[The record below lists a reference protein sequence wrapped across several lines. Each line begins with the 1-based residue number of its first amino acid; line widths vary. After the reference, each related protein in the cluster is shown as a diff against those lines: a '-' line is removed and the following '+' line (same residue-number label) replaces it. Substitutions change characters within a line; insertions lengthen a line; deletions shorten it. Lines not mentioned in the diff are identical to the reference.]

1 MKILLVEDDE
11 TIVQML
17 QPTLASQRYLVE
29 LASDGQAGW
38 ELVDSFEYDLILLD
52 VMLPK
57 LDGINFCKKLRA
69 KGDRTPVLLLTAQD
83 SSTDKVRG
91 LDAGADDYALKP
103 FDIEELL
110 ARIRALL
117 RRSSSTPSPVLEWGF
132 LRLDPSS
139 CEVTYNGKLLH
150 LTAKEYGILELLLR
164 NTHRIFSQSALL
176 DRVWTFDEPPTE
188 NTVRAHIKS
197 LRQKIKKA
205 GAPDLIETV
214 YGLGYR
220 LKAEERES
228 GVGSR
233 RGGFFEDTYPKANN
247 SAVKP
252 VLTGASENREDKE
265 GKWGKEATTNYQLP
279 TTNYQLPTIQSQIP
293 AELIP
298 LWERHREKYSNRIA
312 VIEKAIASAKQE
324 RLDPQLQHQAAKEAH
339 TLIGSLGSFGLM
351 NASQLCRQ
359 LEREFLDETKL
370 TQKRIEQLSELV
382 AALQQNLNAVEDL
395 KVKSQKSEVKTQ
407 IPQSTTN
414 YQLPITNYQ
423 LTHTKLLIADSDPQ
437 MTQAVMAE
445 ATAAGME
452 VAVARDL
459 SQAQS
464 ALAQLTEGIAC
475 NRPDAVLLDLYFC
488 QNRMHGLQFLSTL
501 ANAQPPIPTVVMT
514 SPQSFADRVEAARL
528 GSQSFLQK
536 PVAPAQAIAAI
547 AQVLQ
552 AATTPEAKLML
563 VDDDPQLL
571 ERLQVLLEP
580 WGFRLKLLSDPQQFW
595 HCLEKF
601 CPDLLILDIE
611 MPQLSGI
618 DLCQVVRNDP
628 QWSELP
634 IIFLSA
640 RTDAETIHR
649 VFTIGADDYVN
660 KPVVGPEL
668 VARVLNRLERS
679 KIRHQMLQL
688 QNSKLS
694 TNE

>member
-117 RRSSSTPSPVLEWGF
+117 RRSSGTPSPVLEWGF
-132 LRLDPSS
+132 LKLDPSS
-139 CEVTYNGKLLH
+139 CEVTYDGKLLH

-176 DRVWTFDEPPTE
+176 DRIWTFDEPPTE

-205 GAPDLIETV
+205 GASDLIETV

-220 LKAEERES
+220 LKAEERQS
-228 GVGSR
+228 GVGNR
-233 RGGFFEDTYPKANN
+233 RSGFFEDTCAKANN

-252 VLTGASENREDKE
+252 ALTGASKNKEDKE
-265 GKWGKEATTNYQLP
+265 GKWDKEAVTNYQLP
-279 TTNYQLPTIQSQIP
+279 ITDYPLPITQSQIP
-293 AELIP
+293 TELIP
-298 LWERHREKYSNRIA
+298 LWERHQEKYINRIV
-312 VIEKAIASAKQE
+312 VIEQAIASAKQE
-324 RLDPQLQHQAAKEAH
+324 CLDPQLQHQAAKEAH

-351 NASQLCRQ
+351 SASQLCRQ
-359 LEREFLDETKL
+359 LERALLDETKL
-370 TQKRIEQLSELV
+370 TQERTEQLSALV
-382 AALQQNLNAVEDL
+382 AALRQNLNAVEA
-395 KVKSQKSEVKTQ
+395 VKSQNLLQ
-407 IPQSTTN
+407 PITN

-423 LTHTKLLIADSDPQ
+423 LPTTNYQLPTTKLLIVDSDPQ
-437 MTQAVMAE
+437 ITQTVMS

-464 ALAQLTEGIAC
+464 AIAST
-475 NRPDAVLLDLYFC
+475 RPDAVLLDLYFC
-488 QNRMHGLQFLSTL
+488 QDRMHGLQFLSTL
-501 ANAQPPIPTVVMT
+501 ANAQPSIPTVILT

-528 GSQSFLQK
+528 GARSFLQK

-547 AQVLQ
+547 AQVLP
-552 AATTPEAKLML
+552 ASTTPEAKLML

-571 ERLQVLLEP
+571 ERLEVLLEP
-580 WGFRLKLLSDPQQFW
+580 WGFRLTLLSDPQQFW
-595 HCLEKF
+595 HCLEQF

-668 VARVLNRLERS
+668 VARILNRLERS
-679 KIRHQMLQL
+679 KIRHQMLRL
-688 QNSKLS
+688 QNSKLNTS
-694 TNE
+694 E

>member
-29 LASDGQAGW
+29 LATDGQAGW

-117 RRSSSTPSPVLEWGF
+117 RRSSATPSPVLEWGF

-139 CEVTYNGKLLH
+139 CEVTYDGKLLH

-176 DRVWTFDEPPTE
+176 DRVWSFDEPPTE

-205 GAPDLIETV
+205 GAPDPIETV

-233 RGGFFEDTYPKANN
+233 ESGVGSRESEKRAEEAEEQTSRGELNLRTTHHAP
-247 SAVKP
+247 
-252 VLTGASENREDKE
+252 L
-265 GKWGKEATTNYQLP
+265 TTNYQIP
-279 TTNYQLPTIQSQIP
+279 T
-293 AELIP
+293 ELIP
-298 LWERHREKYSNRIA
+298 LWKRYREKYVNRIA
-312 VIEKAIASAKQE
+312 VIEQAIASAKNE
-324 RLDPQLQHQAAKEAH
+324 YLDPQLQSQAAKEAH
-339 TLIGSLGSFGLM
+339 TLIGSLGSFGLI
-351 NASQLCRQ
+351 AVSQLCRQ
-359 LEREFLDETKL
+359 IEREL
-370 TQKRIEQLSELV
+370 TDKTILSQERVEHLSSLV
-382 AALQQNLNAVEDL
+382 AALRQELSGAEEQGERGAEE
-395 KVKSQKSEVKTQ
+395 KSQFA
-407 IPQSTTN
+407 IPLASSKAFCLQESKLRN
-414 YQLPITNYQ
+414 PQLEHASLSFPTPT
-423 LTHTKLLIADSDPQ
+423 LPLPTPHLLIVDNDAELG
-437 MTQAVMAE
+437 QAVTTE
-445 ATAAGME
+445 ATAAGMVVE
-452 VAVARDL
+452 VARDL
-459 SQAQS
+459 SQARE
-464 ALAQLTEGIAC
+464 AIART
-475 NRPDAVLLDLYFC
+475 RPDAVLLDLYFC
-488 QNRMHGLQFLSTL
+488 QNREYGLQFLSTL
-501 ANAQPPIPTVVMT
+501 TNAQPPISTIVMT
-514 SPQSFADRVEAARL
+514 SPQSFADRIATARL
-528 GSQSFLQK
+528 GARSFLQK
-536 PVAPAQAIAAI
+536 PVLPAQAIAAI
-547 AQVLQ
+547 AQVLR
-552 AATTPEAKLML
+552 ASTTPEAKLML

-571 ERLQVLLEP
+571 EQLQVLLEP
-580 WGFRLKLLSDPQQFW
+580 WGFGLTLLADPEQFW
-595 HCLEKF
+595 HYLENF
-601 CPDLLILDIE
+601 RPDLLILDIE

-649 VFTIGADDYVN
+649 VFTSGADDYVN
-660 KPVVGPEL
+660 KPAIGPEL

-688 QNSKLS
+688 QNAKLITS
-694 TNE
+694 E

>member
-11 TIVQML
+11 TIVQIL

-29 LASDGQAGW
+29 LATDGQAGW
-38 ELVDSFEYDLILLD
+38 ELADSFEYDLILLD

-117 RRSSSTPSPVLEWGF
+117 RRSSATPSPVLEWGF

-139 CEVTYNGKLLH
+139 CEVTYDGKLLH

-197 LRQKIKKA
+197 LRQKLKKA

-220 LKAEERES
+220 LKAERELGTGKRES
-228 GVGSR
+228 EAEEQRSR
-233 RGGFFEDTYPKANN
+233 GAEGEKKAGGAELLTTYDLRLTTYP
-247 SAVKP
+247 
-252 VLTGASENREDKE
+252 
-265 GKWGKEATTNYQLP
+265 LP
-279 TTNYQLPTIQSQIP
+279 TPQSQIP

-312 VIEKAIASAKQE
+312 VIEQAIASAKQE
-324 RLDPQLQHQAAKEAH
+324 CLDSRLQSQAAQEAH
-339 TLIGSLGSFGLM
+339 TLIGSLGSFGLIA
-351 NASQLCRQ
+351 ASQLCRR
-359 LEREFLDETKL
+359 LERELAAETIL
-370 TQKRIEQLSELV
+370 SQESVAHLSELV
-382 AALQQNLNAVEDL
+382 AALRQNLNAVEAEPGDNL
-395 KVKSQKSEVKTQ
+395 KVKSQKSEVKTNSSCLS
-407 IPQSTTN
+407 PTADSRFPT
-414 YQLPITNYQ
+414 P
-423 LTHTKLLIADSDPQ
+423 KLLIADSDPQ
-437 MTQAVMAE
+437 IMPAVMA
-445 ATAAGME
+445 ATAAGMTVE
-452 VAVARDL
+452 VAKDL
-459 SQAQS
+459 SQAE
-464 ALAQLTEGIAC
+464 AAIART
-475 NRPDAVLLDLYFC
+475 RPDAVLLDLYFC
-488 QNRMHGLQFLSTL
+488 QNRERGVQFLSTL
-501 ANAQPPIPTVVMT
+501 TNAQPPIPTVVMT
-514 SPQSFADRVEAARL
+514 SPRSFVDRVEAARL
-528 GSQSFLQK
+528 GARSFLQK
-536 PVAPAQAIAAI
+536 PVSPAQAIVAI
-547 AQVLQ
+547 AQVLP
-552 AATTPEAKLML
+552 ASTTAEAKLML

-580 WGFRLKLLSDPQQFW
+580 WGFKLNLLSEPQQFW
-595 HCLEKF
+595 HDLEKF
-601 CPDLLILDIE
+601 RPDLLILDLE
-611 MPQLSGI
+611 MPHLSGI
-618 DLCQVVRNDP
+618 DLCQVVRSDP

-688 QNSKLS
+688 QNPKLITS
-694 TNE
+694 GQ

>member
-11 TIVQML
+11 AIVQML

-29 LASDGQAGW
+29 LATDGQAGW

-103 FDIEELL
+103 FDLEELL

-117 RRSSSTPSPVLEWGF
+117 RRSSATLSPVLEWGF

-139 CEVTYNGKLLH
+139 CEVTYDGTLLH

-164 NTHRIFSQSALL
+164 NPHRIFSQSALL
-176 DRVWTFDEPPTE
+176 DRVWSFGEPPTE

-205 GAPDLIETV
+205 GAPDPIETV

-220 LKAEERES
+220 LKAERELGLGSRES
-228 GVGSR
+228 EGQR
-233 RGGFFEDTYPKANN
+233 DK
-247 SAVKP
+247 
-252 VLTGASENREDKE
+252 EDKGDKGSHCVAGGSPVEASGVDKGAE
-265 GKWGKEATTNYQLP
+265 GTRSRGTEEQLPITNYQLP
-279 TTNYQLPTIQSQIP
+279 ITQSQIP
-293 AELIP
+293 TELIP
-298 LWERHREKYSNRIA
+298 LWERHREKYINRIA
-312 VIEKAIASAKQE
+312 VIERAIASAKQE
-324 RLDPQLQHQAAKEAH
+324 CLDPQLQSQAAKEAH
-339 TLIGSLGSFGLM
+339 TLIGSLGSFGLIA
-351 NASQLCRQ
+351 ASQLCRQ
-359 LEREFLDETKL
+359 IERELSDESKL
-370 TQKRIEQLSELV
+370 SQERIEPLSALV
-382 AALQQNLNAVEDL
+382 AALRQTLNVVEVEDL

-407 IPQSTTN
+407 IPLPPTTN
-414 YQLPITNYQ
+414 YQLPT
-423 LTHTKLLIADSDPQ
+423 TKLLIADSDIP
-437 MTQAVMAE
+437 MIQAVITE
-445 ATAAGME
+445 ATAAGMAVE
-452 VAVARDL
+452 VARDL
-459 SQAQS
+459 SQAQE
-464 ALAQLTEGIAC
+464 AIART
-475 NRPDAVLLDLYFC
+475 RPDAVLLDLYFC
-488 QNRMHGLQFLSTL
+488 HNRDRGLQFLSTL
-501 ANAQPPIPTVVMT
+501 TNAQPPIPTIVMT
-514 SPQSFADRVEAARL
+514 LPQSFADRIAAARL
-528 GSQSFLQK
+528 GARSFLQK
-536 PVAPAQAIAAI
+536 PVSPAQAIAAI

-552 AATTPEAKLML
+552 ASTTPEAKLML

-571 ERLQVLLEP
+571 QRLQVLLEP
-580 WGFRLKLLSDPQQFW
+580 WGFGVTLLSDPQQFW
-595 HCLEKF
+595 HYLAKF

-660 KPVVGPEL
+660 KPVIGPEL

-679 KIRHQMLQL
+679 KIRHQILQL
-688 QNSKLS
+688 QNAKLNIS
-694 TNE
+694 E

>member
-11 TIVQML
+11 TIVQLL

-29 LASDGQAGW
+29 LATDGQAGW

-117 RRSSSTPSPVLEWGF
+117 RRSSGTPSPVLEWGC

-139 CEVTYNGKLLH
+139 CEVTYDGKLLH

-205 GAPDLIETV
+205 GALDPIETV

-220 LKAEERES
+220 LKAEEREL
-228 GVGSR
+228 GVVGAGLSKDLRLTSVDLCSKPARTAESGSR
-233 RGGFFEDTYPKANN
+233 
-247 SAVKP
+247 
-252 VLTGASENREDKE
+252 GAGEPQPS
-265 GKWGKEATTNYQLP
+265 TINYQP
-279 TTNYQLPTIQSQIP
+279 STQSQIP
-293 AELIP
+293 VELIP
-298 LWERHREKYSNRIA
+298 LWERHREKYIERIG
-312 VIEKAIASAKQE
+312 VIEQAIASAKQKC
-324 RLDPQLQHQAAKEAH
+324 LDPQIQSQAAKEAH
-339 TLIGSLGSFGLM
+339 TLIGSLGSFGLIA
-351 NASQLCRQ
+351 ASELCRQ
-359 LEREFLDETKL
+359 IERELSDETQV
-370 TQKRIEQLSELV
+370 TQERIGHLSTFV
-382 AALQQNLNAVEDL
+382 AALRQNLNAVEE
-395 KVKSQKSEVKTQ
+395 VKSQKSEVKTQ
-407 IPQSTTN
+407 IPLPTTN
-414 YQLPITNYQ
+414 YQLPT
-423 LTHTKLLIADSDPQ
+423 TKLLVVDSDRQ
-437 MTQAVMAE
+437 MTQALTTE
-445 ATAAGME
+445 ATTAGME
-452 VAVARDL
+452 VVVARDL
-459 SQAQS
+459 SE
-464 ALAQLTEGIAC
+464 AQLAIASTK
-475 NRPDAVLLDLYFC
+475 PDAVLLDLYFC
-488 QNRMHGLQFLSTL
+488 QNREHGLQFLSTL
-501 ANAQPPIPTVVMT
+501 ANAQPPIPTVVLT
-514 SPQSFADRVEAARL
+514 APQSFADRVEAARL
-528 GSQSFLQK
+528 GARSFLQK
-536 PVAPAQAIAAI
+536 PVPPAQAIAAI
-547 AQVLQ
+547 AQALQ
-552 AATTPEAKLML
+552 TSTTPEAKLML

-580 WGFRLKLLSDPQQFW
+580 WGFRLTLLADPQQFW
-595 HCLEKF
+595 HYLENF
-601 CPDLLILDIE
+601 RPDLLILDIE

-649 VFTIGADDYVN
+649 VFIIGADDYVN
-660 KPVVGPEL
+660 KPVIGPEL

-688 QNSKLS
+688 QKAKLMTS
-694 TNE
+694 E

>member
-57 LDGINFCKKLRA
+57 LDGIDFCKKLRA

-117 RRSSSTPSPVLEWGF
+117 RRSSGTPSPVLEWGF
-132 LRLDPSS
+132 LKLDPSS
-139 CEVTYNGKLLH
+139 CEVTYDGKLLH

-176 DRVWTFDEPPTE
+176 DRIWTFDEPPTE

-205 GAPDLIETV
+205 GASDLIETV

-228 GVGSR
+228 GKRAEGAVGRSPSR
-233 RGGFFEDTYPKANN
+233 RMGAEGAEGER
-247 SAVKP
+247 SLKP
-252 VLTGASENREDKE
+252 SCLSPLASRLLPL
-265 GKWGKEATTNYQLP
+265 ANYQIP
-279 TTNYQLPTIQSQIP
+279 T
-293 AELIP
+293 ELIP

-312 VIEKAIASAKQE
+312 VIEQAIASAKQE
-324 RLDPQLQHQAAKEAH
+324 CLDSQLQHQAAKEAH

-351 NASQLCRQ
+351 TASQLCRQ
-359 LEREFLDETKL
+359 LEQELLDETKL
-370 TQKRIEQLSELV
+370 TQERIEQLSELV
-382 AALQQNLNAVEDL
+382 ATLRQNLNAVEA
-395 KVKSQKSEVKTQ
+395 VKSQKLEVKSQ
-407 IPQSTTN
+407 NLLQPIAN
-414 YQLPITNYQ
+414 YQLPT
-423 LTHTKLLIADSDPQ
+423 TKLLIVDSDPQ

-452 VAVARDL
+452 VVVARDL

-464 ALAQLTEGIAC
+464 AIDSTRA
-475 NRPDAVLLDLYFC
+475 DAVLLDLYFC
-488 QNRMHGLQFLSTL
+488 QDRMHGLQFLSTL
-501 ANAQPPIPTVVMT
+501 ANAQPPIPTVVLT

-528 GSQSFLQK
+528 GARSFLQK

-547 AQVLQ
+547 AQALE
-552 AATTPEAKLML
+552 ASTTPEAKLML

-580 WGFRLKLLSDPQQFW
+580 WGFRLTLLSDPQQFW
-595 HCLEKF
+595 HCLEQF

-640 RTDAETIHR
+640 RTDAETIYR

-660 KPVVGPEL
+660 KPVIGPEL
-668 VARVLNRLERS
+668 VARILNRLERS

-688 QNSKLS
+688 QHSKLNTS
-694 TNE
+694 NGNW